1 MQCVILAAGRGKRM
15 KGLTKNTPKP
25 MLRIGRCSILEHKV
39 KMLPKSIKEII
50 FIVGYCAEN
59 VMEIFGKEFDGRKIH
74 YVFQKKLNGT
84 GGALHLAKSI
94 LEDKFMVMMGDDLYV
109 KKDIVKIL
117 KNDLAVLAKEVEN
130 PSDFGI
136 LATNRRGYLEEVI
149 EKPKRPKG
157 NLANAA
163 VYVLNKDF
171 FNYELVSIGNGEFG
185 LPQTLAKMTDKYK
198 IKVEK
203 ASLWHPISCQ
213 EDLESAEKIIGK
225 FTK

>member
-25 MLRIGRCSILEHKV
+25 MLKVGKCSILEHKI
-39 KMLPKSIKEII
+39 KMLPKSIKEIV

-59 VMEIFGKEFDGRKIH
+59 IMDNFGREFDGRKIT

-84 GGALHLAKSI
+84 GGAIHLARSV
-94 LEDKFMVMMGDDLYV
+94 LEDKFLVMMGDDLYC

-117 KNDLAVLAKEVEN
+117 KNKLAVLAKEVEN

-136 LATNRRGYLEEVI
+136 LETNRRGYLEEII
-149 EKPKRPKG
+149 EKPKRPKS

-163 VYVLNKDF
+163 VYVLSKDF
-171 FNYELVSIGNGEFG
+171 FDYELVSIGNGEYG
-185 LPQTLAKMTDKYK
+185 LPQTLAKMTDKHK

-203 ASLWHPISCQ
+203 ASFWCPISCQ
-213 EDLESAEKIIGK
+213 EDLEAAEKVIHK
-225 FTK
+225 LK

>member
-15 KGLTKNTPKP
+15 KKLTEKNPKP
-25 MLRIGRCSILEHKV
+25 MLKVNGQTILEHKI
-39 KMLPKSIKEII
+39 KILPKAIKEII
-50 FIVGYCAEN
+50 FVVGYCAEN
-59 VMEIFGKEFDGRKIH
+59 IMNHFGKEFGGRKIR
-74 YVFQKKLNGT
+74 YIFQKNLNGT

-94 LEDKFMVMMGDDLYV
+94 LEDKFLVMMGDDLYS

-130 PSDFGI
+130 PSEFGI
-136 LATNRRGYLEEVI
+136 LATNRRGYLESII

-163 VYVLNKDF
+163 VYVLSKDF
-171 FNYELVSIGNGEFG
+171 FNYELVPIGNGEYG
-185 LPQTLAKMTDKYK
+185 LPQTLATMTDKYK

-213 EDLESAEKIIGK
+213 EDLEAAEKIIHK
-225 FTK
+225 FK